1 MRRTKQRIFFYAFIS
16 FSLFSFN
23 YQILS
28 QTQNDK
34 IALNISLFFSQTI
47 NDDWKMGKYESF
59 EISSNNDFNL
69 KLSFANNF
77 NFESKNK
84 ISIGC
89 KYETYGNNPQ
99 NDILPTDNLIQSENT
114 LKYLLG
120 WKIDPYFNFGLNTQ
134 VTESFR
140 KFQNDKIAT
149 AKFRDPA
156 TTQEGFGFALSFLN
170 NQTNTF
176 EINIGFTTKQTRAEF
191 YTLLTDDKKTK
202 EIERYKAEIGL
213 QLKVETN
220 YKISDAI
227 NYKAK
232 FDATLNM
239 HNGNQ
244 LQANNDNEL
253 KIQIW
258 KIFGI
263 LIKIE
268 LNYNEQIS
276 RKLQYKQSTKF
287 GIITSF

>member
-1 MRRTKQRIFFYAFIS
+1 MRNSQKGILIVPIFLC
-16 FSLFSFN
+16 SLFFSKN
-23 YQILS
+23 ITYS
-28 QTQNDK
+28 QTIPPQSTIN
-34 IALNISLFFSQTI
+34 LSLFFSQSL

-59 EISSNNDFNL
+59 EISSNNDINL

-77 NFESKNK
+77 TFETKNK
-84 ISIGC
+84 ISLGC
-89 KYETYGNNPQ
+89 KYETYENNPQ

-120 WKIDPYFNFGLNTQ
+120 WKIDPYINFTANTQ
-134 VTESFR
+134 ITESFR
-140 KFQNDKIAT
+140 KSQNVKVAT

-156 TTQEGFGFALSFLN
+156 TTQEGFGFALSFFN
-170 NQTNTF
+170 NQKSKL
-176 EINIGFTTKQTRAEF
+176 EINTGFTTKQIRSEF
-191 YTLLTDDKKTK
+191 YTILTDDKKTK
-202 EIERYKAEIGL
+202 EIERYKVEIGL
-213 QLKVETN
+213 QFKAEAF
-220 YKISDAI
+220 YQISDAI
-227 NYKAK
+227 SSKGK
-232 FDATLNM
+232 LDATLNM

-287 GIITSF
+287 GIITNF

>member
-1 MRRTKQRIFFYAFIS
+1 MLNTKQNAVFCTLVSFLLFF
-16 FSLFSFN
+16 FN
-23 YQILS
+23 YQLLS

-34 IALNISLFFSQTI
+34 IALTFSLFLSQSI
-47 NDDWKMGKYESF
+47 NDDWKMGKYQTF
-59 EISSNNDFNL
+59 EISTNNDFILRLSFFNNL
-69 KLSFANNF
+69 K
-77 NFESKNK
+77 FESKNK
-84 ISIGC
+84 ISMGC
-89 KYETYGNNPQ
+89 KYETYENNPQ
-99 NDILPTDNLIQSENT
+99 NDILPTDNLIQSDNT
-114 LKYLLG
+114 LVYQLG
-120 WKIDPYFNFGLNTQ
+120 WKIDPYLNFGLNTQ

-140 KFQNDKIAT
+140 KIQNNKIAT

-170 NQTNTF
+170 NQTNKF
-176 EINIGFTTKQTRAEF
+176 EISIGFTTKQIRAEF

-202 EIERYKAEIGL
+202 EVERYKEEKGL

-232 FDATLNM
+232 LDATLNM
-239 HNGNQ
+239 YNGNQ